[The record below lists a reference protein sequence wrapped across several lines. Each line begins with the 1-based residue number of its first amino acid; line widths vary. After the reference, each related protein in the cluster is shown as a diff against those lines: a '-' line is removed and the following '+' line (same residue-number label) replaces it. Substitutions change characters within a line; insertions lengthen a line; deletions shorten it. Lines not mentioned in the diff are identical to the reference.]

1 MIDWVGASRM
11 ASCVLARPCHR
22 PSVPRL
28 RFLVLESTL
37 LCIAVTIA
45 IAVVPALHFAYRDT
59 PLHVALETTA
69 TLVGLVV
76 AFLLFGR
83 FRRARRIDELVLACG
98 LALLASSNLV
108 FAALPSV
115 LALELDKVEVWGTLI
130 ATAAAAIVICAAAF
144 CSRRPL
150 PVSSRW
156 PPVAVGVS
164 FGFVLVLV
172 LVLVST
178 FHDMMPMGVRGSIPA
193 GAERPSLVAHPALLA
208 TQLLL
213 AATYAVAAFGF
224 GRKNARTGDELNGW
238 LALACVLASA
248 ARVNY
253 FLYPSLYS
261 TWVYSGDMF
270 RLGFYLVLLIG
281 AAREIA
287 SYWTSALAA
296 AHLEERRR
304 IARDLHDGLAQEIA
318 FIGRNAALLRDAGA
332 QAAAVDAV
340 ERIVAAAERA
350 RVESRRVVAA
360 LNTHVQEPLERSLT
374 QAAHEAAARYGASI
388 DLRLAGGIVL
398 APAEREAVV
407 RIAGE
412 AVTNAARH
420 SGARDVRLD
429 LDRLDGAVRL
439 RVVDHGC
446 GFDSTTHDAQGF
458 GLISMRERAEALG
471 GRFQIRSSKGI
482 GTRVEVV
489 L

>member
-1 MIDWVGASRM
+1 
-11 ASCVLARPCHR
+11 
-22 PSVPRL
+22 
-28 RFLVLESTL
+28 
-37 LCIAVTIA
+37 
-45 IAVVPALHFAYRDT
+45 
-59 PLHVALETTA
+59 
-69 TLVGLVV
+69 
-76 AFLLFGR
+76 
-83 FRRARRIDELVLACG
+83 
-98 LALLASSNLV
+98 
-108 FAALPSV
+108 
-115 LALELDKVEVWGTLI
+115 
-130 ATAAAAIVICAAAF
+130 
-144 CSRRPL
+144 
-150 PVSSRW
+150 
-156 PPVAVGVS
+156 
-164 FGFVLVLV
+164 
-172 LVLVST
+172 
-178 FHDMMPMGVRGSIPA
+178 
-193 GAERPSLVAHPALLA
+193 VAHPALLA

-388 DLRLAGGIVL
+388 DLRLAEGIVL

-471 GRFQIRSSKGI
+471 GRFQIRSSKGL

>member
-1 MIDWVGASRM
+1 VS
-11 ASCVLARPCHR
+11 SFLLVQ
-22 PSVPRL
+22 RL

-45 IAVVPALHFAYRDT
+45 VAVVPALHLAYRDN

-76 AFLLFGR
+76 AFLLYGR
-83 FRRARRIDELVLACG
+83 FRRERRIDELLLACG
-98 LALLASSNLV
+98 LALLAASNLV
-108 FAALPSV
+108 FAAVPSV
-115 LALELDKVEVWGTLI
+115 LAIEFDQMQVWGTLI
-130 ATAAAAIVICAAAF
+130 ATTAAAIVICVAAF
-144 CSRRPL
+144 SSGRRL

-156 PPVAVGVS
+156 PPLAVGAWL
-164 FGFVLVLV
+164 GFLLVLIV
-172 LVLVST
+172 ALVLVSNLRG
-178 FHDMMPMGVRGSIPA
+178 MLPMGVQTSISA
-193 GAERPSLVAHPALLA
+193 GGERPSLVANPALLA
-208 TQLLL
+208 MQLLL
-213 AATYAVAAFGF
+213 AATYAVAAIGF

-248 ARVNY
+248 ALVNY

-270 RLGFYLVLLIG
+270 RLGFYLVLVVG

-287 SYWTSALAA
+287 SYWSSALGA

-318 FIGRNAALLRDAGA
+318 FIGRNAALLRDSGA
-332 QAAAVDAV
+332 QTAADDAI

-360 LNTHVQEPLERSLT
+360 LNLRFEEPLERSVT
-374 QAAHEAAARYGASI
+374 KVASEAAARYGAAI
-388 DLRLAGGIVL
+388 DLRLADGIVL

-420 SGARDVRLD
+420 SGARNVRLD
-429 LDRLDGAVRL
+429 LDRVDGAVRL

-446 GFDSTTHDAQGF
+446 GFDSTTHDGQGF

-471 GRFQIRSSKGI
+471 GRFRIRSRQGL